1 MLVVEK
7 LSRPGLAPVDL
18 EVPEGRCIAISGR
31 SGAGKSLLLRAIA
44 DLDPNHGRVT
54 LDGQTRDDMPA
65 PKWRRL
71 VTYVAA
77 ESGWWTE
84 RVGDHFEAP
93 DIAAGYLVRLGFMGD
108 VMSWPVS
115 RLSSGERQRLALL
128 RAIVQ
133 GPRVMLLDE
142 PTSAL
147 DPDATAKVES
157 ILHEKTAGG
166 VSIIMVTHDRAQA
179 KRMAKTLYTMAD
191 GKLTADGD
199 RP

>member
-1 MLVVEK
+1 MLVVEN
-7 LSRPGLAPVDL
+7 LSRPGLAPADL
-18 EVPEGRCIAISGR
+18 VVPDGTCIAIRGR

-44 DLDPNHGRVT
+44 DLDPSQGRVT
-54 LDGQTRDDMPA
+54 LDDQSRNAMSAPA
-65 PKWRRL
+65 WRRL

-84 RVGDHFEAP
+84 HVGDHFEAP
-93 DIAAGYLVRLGFMGD
+93 DIAAGYLVRLGFHGD

-115 RLSSGERQRLALL
+115 RLSSGEKQRLALL

-157 ILHEKTAGG
+157 VLHEKITGG
-166 VSIIMVTHDRAQA
+166 VSIIMVTHDKEQAQ
-179 KRMAKTLYTMAD
+179 RMAEKLYIIED
-191 GKLTADGD
+191 GKLAAEGAK
-199 RP
+199 P